1 MKVQSISSGSSGNCV
16 YVESDQ
22 ACFLVDAGKSGR
34 QIQEILQAAGI
45 DPRRLDGIFVTHEH
59 ADHIQGVGVLSRRF
73 RIPVFANENTWGAM
87 AKRLGRIAP
96 NHRIVFRNDQSFEW
110 KGLEVRAIP
119 IHHDAV
125 DPVGYTFTSRE
136 EKATILTDTGFLD
149 DRIMDRIADSNIFYL
164 EANHDVAMLLN
175 GPYPEP
181 LKERVLS
188 NQGHLS
194 NRQAGLA
201 LASLLRGEDEAVLLA
216 HLSEENNTPEISLA
230 TVRAVLMEEGID
242 PDRGITIKVAPRH
255 VASRVYTCRYHKERC
270 SDAGDFSPD
279 PVREKERRG

>member
-34 QIQEILQAAGI
+34 QIQEILQSAAI
-45 DPRRLDGIFVTHEH
+45 DPKKLDGIFVTHEH

-73 RIPVFANENTWGAM
+73 RVPVFANENTWGAM
-87 AKRLGRIAP
+87 AKRLGRIP
-96 NHRIVFRNDQSFEW
+96 PDYRMVFKNDQAFEW

-125 DPVGYTFTSRE
+125 DPVGYTFTSLD
-136 EKATILTDTGFLD
+136 EKATVLTDTGFLD
-149 DRIMDRIADSNIFYL
+149 DRIMDRIAGSTIYYL
-164 EANHDVAMLLN
+164 EANHDVSMLLN

-188 NQGHLS
+188 NRGHLS

-201 LASLLRGEDEAVLLA
+201 LAGLLRGEDEAVLLA

-242 PDRGITIKVAPRH
+242 PDRGMTIKVAPRH
-255 VASRVYTCRYHKERC
+255 VASRVYTCRYHKKCC
-270 SDAGDFSPD
+270 SDAGDFSPG
-279 PVREKERRG
+279 PVEEKERRG

>member
-22 ACFLVDAGKSGR
+22 VCFLVDAGKSGR

-45 DPRRLDGIFVTHEH
+45 DPGRLDGIFVTHEH

-96 NHRIVFRNDQSFEW
+96 NHRMVFRNDQAFEW

-188 NQGHLS
+188 NRGHLS

-242 PDRGITIKVAPRH
+242 PDRGMTIKVAPRH
-255 VASRVYTCRYHKERC
+255 AASRIYTCRYDQESC
-270 SDAGDFSPD
+270 PDAGNMSPG
-279 PVREKERRG
+279 PLVEKERRG